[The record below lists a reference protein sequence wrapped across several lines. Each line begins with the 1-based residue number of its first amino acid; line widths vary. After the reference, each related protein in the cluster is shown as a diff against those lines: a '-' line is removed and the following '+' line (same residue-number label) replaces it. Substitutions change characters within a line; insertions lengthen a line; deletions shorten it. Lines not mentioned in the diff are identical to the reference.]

1 MARELTITV
10 TAETSQ
16 AESSLNKVEQG
27 LKDVETA
34 AKKTSDSTRVYEE
47 SLKTSGKSADG
58 LSGAQSLLTEQ
69 LGRYVSYAAIG
80 AAIDRTIDFADTIT
94 DLAAQT
100 GLTADTIQRLGA
112 VADMSGSSMDSFASA
127 VMILNKNLSADTP
140 KVRGAIEE
148 LGLSMNDLM
157 AMPLDDRVYAITKAL
172 GALEDKG
179 KQTELSMALMGR
191 GGKELTATFEEIN
204 KGVADTVPVMG
215 DDARLALSRL
225 KDAMYTARVG
235 GAVLL
240 GQALGELSM
249 IMFRNI
255 DAMSENMESWKRYT
269 QILTGVDS
277 EMKKVGASAQ
287 KMIPQTAPPMPK
299 EWAPVKI
306 GPTGD
311 VGVTNFERASAAL
324 DKQRA
329 ESERAA
335 AAANRLAEAQR
346 KAYEASIVWGSG
358 IEAAINYVA
367 NLTREI
373 DALHT
378 RGTLKLSDVLEFEK
392 LPFDKPIE
400 DLVRFR
406 NSVTY
411 FSAEG
416 SKAWTT
422 YKQAVEQADRT
433 QQRMSFENLS
443 RAFQSLPQ
451 TILGAVQ
458 GGGNVAGSIAT
469 SLFGGLGQDLG
480 NRLGENIA
488 KTLGGTLGKS
498 LGSLGGPL
506 GSIVGSLA
514 GDLAGKLFG
523 RIFGP
528 SQQAQVRQMRDRF
541 VEMAGGMDAL
551 RERAERAGV
560 SLDRVFNARNTS
572 EMQRAMDDFNRQL
585 AAAEKHMQAVADHT
599 EKFNSELGGLLRE
612 ANDIGLILPDALN
625 DSMLAMLES
634 GQITGETAELLRAL
648 GQGGQSQFK
657 AMEEA
662 AKKYGIELSA
672 LGPAFQQNKLDKTA
686 GEIIDA
692 FNVLMKGG
700 ADVTGVL
707 TGMSDEINKF
717 VQEAIKSGRTVPENM
732 RPILDQMLEQGKLT
746 DENGQKMTDLGKI
759 KFGPP
764 IETAM
769 DRLIKK
775 IEELI
780 DKFEKGMPRAFDGAA
795 SAGEKFARR
804 VGTAIEGI
812 PDRIEFGNDTPGFD
826 RGGVVGRHY
835 RPPTSRDVI
844 PALLRPGEVV
854 LTPQQAASGL
864 SGSRNTSVA
873 VTINV
878 AGYLDSST
886 ARASLADVV
895 KTELSK
901 QLRREG
907 RAA

>member
-1 MARELTITV
+1 MDLISRNSTVVLGSALGVLADAVAKDAHTI
-10 TAETSQ
+10 EGYKLQ
-16 AESSLNKVEQG
+16 WQG
-27 LKDVETA
+27 LSEEMAEFTRMSKLAVPA
-34 AKKTSDSTRVYEE
+34 A
-47 SLKTSGKSADG
+47 
-58 LSGAQSLLTEQ
+58 
-69 LGRYVSYAAIG
+69 
-80 AAIDRTIDFADTIT
+80 
-94 DLAAQT
+94 
-100 GLTADTIQRLGA
+100 
-112 VADMSGSSMDSFASA
+112 
-127 VMILNKNLSADTP
+127 
-140 KVRGAIEE
+140 
-148 LGLSMNDLM
+148 
-157 AMPLDDRVYAITKAL
+157 
-172 GALEDKG
+172 
-179 KQTELSMALMGR
+179 
-191 GGKELTATFEEIN
+191 
-204 KGVADTVPVMG
+204 
-215 DDARLALSRL
+215 
-225 KDAMYTARVG
+225 
-235 GAVLL
+235 
-240 GQALGELSM
+240 
-249 IMFRNI
+249 
-255 DAMSENMESWKRYT
+255 
-269 QILTGVDS
+269 
-277 EMKKVGASAQ
+277 
-287 KMIPQTAPPMPK
+287 MPK
-299 EWAPVKI
+299 EWAPKNI

-324 DKQRA
+324 DKQRV

-335 AAANRLAEAQR
+335 AAADRLAEAQR

-416 SKAWTT
+416 SKAWAT

-433 QQRMSFENLS
+433 QQRMSFENFS
-443 RAFQSLPQ
+443 KAFQSLPQ

-458 GGGNVAGSIAT
+458 GGGNVARAIGT
-469 SLFGGLGQDLG
+469 SLLGGLGQDIG
-480 NRLGENIA
+480 KDIGANIA
-488 KTLGGTLGKS
+488 KNIGGTLGKH
-498 LGSLGGPL
+498 LGGLAGPIGGIL
-506 GSIVGSLA
+506 GSLA

-523 RIFGP
+523 KLFGP
-528 SQQAQVRQMRDRF
+528 SQAAQVLQMRNKF
-541 VEMAGGMDAL
+541 VEAAGGLDVL

-560 SLDRVFNARNTS
+560 SMDRLMNARTTS
-572 EMQRAMDDFNRQL
+572 DFQRAMEDFNRQL
-585 AAAEKHMQAVADHT
+585 AAAEKHMQAVAEHT
-599 EKFNSELGGLLRE
+599 QKFNDELGGLLRE

-625 DSMLAMLES
+625 DSMLAMIES

-648 GQGGQSQFK
+648 GQGGEANFK
-657 AMEEA
+657 AMENA

-700 ADVTGVL
+700 ADITGVIA
-707 TGMSDEINKF
+707 GMSDEINKF
-717 VQEAIKSGRTVPENM
+717 VQEAVKSGRTVPENM
-732 RPILDQMLEQGKLT
+732 RPILDKMLEQGQLT
-746 DENGQKMTDLGKI
+746 DENGQKLKDLSTI

-780 DKFEKGMPRAFDGAA
+780 DKFEKGMPRSFSAA
-795 SAGEKFARR
+795 ADAGEKFASR

-812 PDRIEFGNDTPGFD
+812 PDRIEFHNDTPGFD
-826 RGGVVGRHY
+826 VGGVVGRHY

-854 LTPQQAASGL
+854 LTPEQASRGL
-864 SGSRNTSVA
+864 SRGGDTAVSV
-873 VTINV
+873 VINV
-878 AGYLDSST
+878 AGYLDSAT
-886 ARASLADVV
+886 ARANLADVV